1 MDSQEQ
7 IVLLLV
13 VRMNVAIKENVWK
26 ASVYVIQE
34 PQDMIAVKGIALIIV
49 MEEEVS
55 LYYYIINIKLTLYYI
70 YY

>member
-1 MDSQEQ
+1 
-7 IVLLLV
+7 
-13 VRMNVAIKENVWK
+13 MNVAIKENVWK